1 MTTDDPLMARITAA
15 VTTLQQ
21 GDPPAARKQ
30 FGTLWDELEP
40 DGDPL
45 YRCILAHYA
54 ADAEEDPAESLRWN
68 QRALD
73 AAAEVTDERA
83 RQFRDTL
90 DIRGFAP
97 SLHLNLAEDHRRL
110 GDLGRAR
117 EHLREAKAAEH
128 LLADDG
134 YGALIRSGITRMA
147 EQLAPR

>member
-1 MTTDDPLMARITAA
+1 MMARITAV
-15 VTTLQQ
+15 VTTFQQ
-21 GDPPAARKQ
+21 GEVAAARTE
-30 FGTLWDELEP
+30 FAAIWAELDP

-73 AAAEVTDERA
+73 AAAQVSGERHDSFDVRA
-83 RQFRDTL
+83 
-90 DIRGFAP
+90 FAP

-110 GDLGRAR
+110 GDLDRAR

-134 YGALIRSGITRMA
+134 YGQLIRSGIARMD
-147 EQLAPR
+147 EQLS

>member
-1 MTTDDPLMARITAA
+1 MTTDDPMARITAA

-21 GDPPAARKQ
+21 GDPAAARQ
-30 FGTLWDELEP
+30 EFAVLWAEL

-45 YRCILAHYA
+45 HRCILAHYA
-54 ADAEEDPAESLRWN
+54 ADAEDDPADSLRWN

-73 AAAEVTDERA
+73 AAAQVTDERA
-83 RQFRDTL
+83 REFEPTL

-110 GDLGRAR
+110 GDLDRAR
-117 EHLREAKAAEH
+117 EHLRAAQAAEH

-134 YGALIRSGITRMA
+134 YGALIRSGISRMA
-147 EQLAPR
+147 DELA